1 MCRSSRDAAPSVSGA
16 NELFLKNV
24 NQSIHHRAAFDIARS
39 RDADDDDDAD
49 GADGASSRLVVVV
62 VVVYDVVV
70 YDDDDDDD
78 ETRTMDAR
86 VRTRSLERSRRGNT
100 AAETSRG
107 RDGDAGET

>member
-1 MCRSSRDAAPSVSGA
+1 MSVVSRRGA
-16 NELFLKNV
+16 VCLWRERTLFENGELIN
-24 NQSIHHRAAFDIARS
+24 HRAAFDIARS

-62 VVVYDVVV
+62 VDDVVVV

>member
-1 MCRSSRDAAPSVSGA
+1 MSVVSRRGA
-16 NELFLKNV
+16 VCLWRERTLFENGELIN
-24 NQSIHHRAAFDIARS
+24 HRAAFDIARS

-62 VVVYDVVV
+62 VVDDVVVV

>member
-1 MCRSSRDAAPSVSGA
+1 VSVVSRRGA
-16 NELFLKNV
+16 VCLWRERTLFENGELIN
-24 NQSIHHRAAFDIARS
+24 HRAAFDIARS

-62 VVVYDVVV
+62 VDDVVV
-70 YDDDDDDD
+70 VVYDDDDDD

-107 RDGDAGET
+107 RDGNAGET

>member
-1 MCRSSRDAAPSVSGA
+1 MSVVSRRGA
-16 NELFLKNV
+16 VCLWRERTLFENGELIN
-24 NQSIHHRAAFDIARS
+24 HRAAFDIARS

-62 VVVYDVVV
+62 VDDVVV
-70 YDDDDDDD
+70 VVYDDDDDD

>member
-1 MCRSSRDAAPSVSGA
+1 MSVVSRRGA
-16 NELFLKNV
+16 VCLWRERTLFENGELIN
-24 NQSIHHRAAFDIARS
+24 HRAAFDIARS

-62 VVVYDVVV
+62 VVVDDVVVVV
-70 YDDDDDDD
+70 YDDDDADD

>member
-1 MCRSSRDAAPSVSGA
+1 MSVVSRRGA
-16 NELFLKNV
+16 VCLWRERTLFENGELIN
-24 NQSIHHRAAFDIARS
+24 HRAAFDIARS

-62 VVVYDVVV
+62 VDDVVVVV

>member
-1 MCRSSRDAAPSVSGA
+1 VSVVSRRGA
-16 NELFLKNV
+16 VCLWRERTLFENGELIN
-24 NQSIHHRAAFDIARS
+24 HRAAFDIARS

-62 VVVYDVVV
+62 VDDVVV
-70 YDDDDDDD
+70 VVYDDDDDD